1 MDFLTKKLPD
11 FHGTVYFYLYGA
23 RGRTRTGTVSLPVD
37 FEFSGQSRTC
47 YPLVEPTGL
56 LGHLL
61 RGQKPLKY

>member
-1 MDFLTKKLPD
+1 MGKEISLIAFLSK
-11 FHGTVYFYLYGA
+11 V
-23 RGRTRTGTVSLPVD
+23 VSRNTLNYRKD